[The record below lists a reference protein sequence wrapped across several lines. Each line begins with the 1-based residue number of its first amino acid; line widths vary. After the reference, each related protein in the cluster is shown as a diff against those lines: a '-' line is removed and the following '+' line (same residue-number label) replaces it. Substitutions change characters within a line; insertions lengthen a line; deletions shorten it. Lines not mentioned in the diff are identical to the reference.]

1 MKKIST
7 TILLVCSLFTS
18 LLFANNGDYA
28 VGNIPAGLLVNAN
41 AVVRLEEMK
50 FTLINDGEAN
60 LQSTMVVT
68 ILNENGDRFS
78 GFFEYYNSIRDIR
91 SVEGNLYDAAGK
103 KIRSLK
109 KKDIQDLSGVSEI
122 SLMDHNRIKQHNF
135 YYKVYPYTVEYIVEM
150 KQNSTMFFPSW
161 VPQAAE
167 YLAVQKSVF
176 TVTGP
181 QTYQFRYKAYNYN
194 GKPAITNEKGK
205 AIYSWEAENLP
216 AFVKEP
222 YAPRT
227 SNFVPTV
234 LLGPT
239 AFEME
244 KYKGTMNSWKDFG
257 LFVYQLIAN
266 RDQLPDNIKAKVH
279 ELVNGVTSPE
289 EKVRILYNYLQAN
302 SRYISIQLGIGG
314 WQPFDAKFVAEKKY
328 GDCKALTNFMLALLK
343 EAGIKSDYALIYA
356 GDDND
361 RMYEDFPSAQFNH
374 VILCVPMQKDSIWLE
389 CTSQDVAAG
398 YMGSFTGNRY
408 ALLVNEKGGHL
419 VRTPAYAAQDN
430 RQLRIIDAILLPDA
444 TLMIKTRTQYTGLQQ
459 DDIHS
464 MISSL
469 SKDKV
474 KEYLHDNFNLSTYDI
489 NNFDYKVQKQLVPAI
504 QEALDITVY
513 NYATITGK
521 RLFIT
526 PNILT
531 RSGSR
536 PQANDKRKYDVYLS
550 MPYIDID
557 SVTIAIPAGYKTESV
572 PKDVTLHSTF
582 GNYTAS
588 TRVLNDKIIYY
599 RKIELESGLYPA
611 GVYNELVNFYQSV
624 YQADRTRIVLV
635 KDEEQK
641 KAF

>member
-1 MKKIST
+1 MKIIST
-7 TILLVCSLFTS
+7 TIVLICSLVTTM
-18 LLFANNGDYA
+18 LYANNGDYA
-28 VGNIPAGLLVNAN
+28 VSNIPATLLTNAN
-41 AVVRLEEMK
+41 AVVRLEEK
-50 FTLINDGEAN
+50 RFNLVNDGEAVVQTT
-60 LQSTMVVT
+60 LVVT
-68 ILNENGDRFS
+68 VLNENGDRFS
-78 GFFEYYNSIRDIR
+78 GFFDYYDTFRDIR
-91 SVEGNLYDAAGK
+91 SIEGNLYDASGK

-109 KKDIQDLSGVSEI
+109 KKDIQDLSGVSAG
-122 SLMDHNRIKQHNF
+122 SLMESDRIKQHNF
-135 YYKVYPYTVEYIVEM
+135 YYKVYPYTVEYMVEV
-150 KQNSTMFFPSW
+150 KQNGTMFYPVW
-161 VPQAAE
+161 RPQDAE
-167 YLAVQKSVF
+167 YVAVQKSIF
-176 TVTGP
+176 RIATP
-181 QTYQFRYKAYNYN
+181 EAYQFRHKAYNYE
-194 GKPAITNEKGK
+194 GKPTVTNEKGRSV
-205 AIYSWEAENLP
+205 YTWQAENLP

-222 YAPRT
+222 YAPRAG
-227 SNFVPTV
+227 SFLPTV
-234 LLGPT
+234 LVGPT

-244 KYKGTMNSWKDFG
+244 KYKGNMSSWNEFG
-257 LFVYQLIAN
+257 LFVYQLIAG
-266 RDQLPDNIKAKVH
+266 RDQLPDNIKSKVH
-279 ELVNGVTSPE
+279 QLINGVTSQE
-289 EKVRILYNYLQAN
+289 EKVRVLYNYLQAN

-356 GDDND
+356 GDDNE
-361 RMYEDFPSAQFNH
+361 RVYKDFPSSQFNH

-389 CTSQDVAAG
+389 CTSQDKSAG

-408 ALLVNEKGGHL
+408 ALLINEKGGHL
-419 VRTPAYAAQDN
+419 VRTPAYSADDN
-430 RQLRIIDAILLPDA
+430 LQLRVIDATLLPDA
-444 TLMIKTRTQYTGLQQ
+444 TLKVKTKTQYTGLQQ

-489 NNFDYKVQKQLVPAI
+489 NSFDYKVQKQLVPAI

-550 MPYIDID
+550 MPYVDID
-557 SVTIAIPAGYKTESV
+557 SVTIAIPTGYKTESV
-572 PKDVTLHSTF
+572 PKDISLQSKF
-582 GNYTAS
+582 GTYS
-588 TRVLNDKIIYY
+588 VSCKVLADKIIYY
-599 RKIELESGLYPA
+599 RKMQLDSGVYPA
-611 GVYNELVNFYQSV
+611 ASYNELVSFYQSV
-624 YQADRTRIVLV
+624 YQSDRTRIVLV
-635 KDEEQK
+635 KEEEDK

>member
-7 TILLVCSLFTS
+7 ITVFVCSLLTS
-18 LLFANNGDYA
+18 VLFANNGDYA
-28 VGNIPAGLLVNAN
+28 VSNIPAALLANAN
-41 AVVRLEEMK
+41 AVIRLEEER
-50 FTLINDGEAN
+50 FNLVNEGEAIS
-60 LQSTMVVT
+60 QRTFVVT
-68 ILNENGDRFS
+68 ILNENGDKFS
-78 GFFEYYNSIRDIR
+78 GFFDYYNSFRDIR
-91 SVEGNLYDAAGK
+91 SVEGNLYDASGK

-109 KKDIQDLSGVSEI
+109 KKDIQDLSGVSEG
-122 SLMDHNRIKQHNF
+122 SLMDNDRIKQHSF
-135 YYKVYPYTVEYIVEM
+135 YYKVYPYTVEYIVEV
-150 KQNSTMFFPSW
+150 KQNGTMFYPSW
-161 VPQAAE
+161 RPQDAE
-167 YLAVQKSVF
+167 YLAVQKSIF
-176 TVTGP
+176 RITTP
-181 QTYQFRYKAYNYN
+181 EAYQFRHKAYNYE
-194 GKPAITNEKGK
+194 GKPAVTSEKGK
-205 AIYSWEAENLP
+205 TLYTWQAENLP

-222 YAPRT
+222 YAPEISSFT
-227 SNFVPTV
+227 PLV
-234 LLGPT
+234 LVGPT

-244 KYKGTMNSWKDFG
+244 KYKGNMNTWKDFG

-266 RDQLPDNIKAKVH
+266 RDQLPDNVKAKVH
-279 ELVNGVTSPE
+279 QLVGGITDPE
-289 EKVRILYNYLQAN
+289 EKVKILYNYLQNN

-314 WQPFDAKFVAEKKY
+314 WQPFDARFVAEKKY

-343 EAGIKSDYALIYA
+343 EAGIKSDYALIRA
-356 GDDND
+356 GDGGGKIYD
-361 RMYEDFPSAQFNH
+361 DFPAQQFNH
-374 VILCVPMQKDSIWLE
+374 VILCVPMQKDTIWLE
-389 CTSQDVAAG
+389 CTSQDVSAG

-419 VRTPAYAAQDN
+419 VRTPAYAALDN
-430 RQLRIIDAILLPDA
+430 RQVRVIDATLLPDA
-444 TLMIKTRTQYTGLQQ
+444 TLKIKTRNLYTGLQQ

-489 NNFDYKVQKQLVPAI
+489 NNFDYKIEKQLIPAI

-550 MPYIDID
+550 MPYVDVD
-557 SVTIAIPAGYKTESV
+557 SVTIAIPTGYKTESV
-572 PKDVTLHSTF
+572 PKEVSLQSKF
-582 GNYTAS
+582 GTYTVSCKVMA
-588 TRVLNDKIIYY
+588 DKIIYY
-599 RKIELESGLYPA
+599 RKMQLDSGLYPA
-611 GVYNELVNFYQSV
+611 ATYNELVSFYQSV

-635 KDEEQK
+635 KDEEEK